1 MPADLYKL
9 NEIKE
14 RIITMVRIK
23 GPSLPVHIARA
34 INTSPMFT
42 SAFLSELY
50 SEGKIKMSNM
60 KVGSSP
66 IYYLTG
72 QEAQLENF
80 IEFLN
85 HKEKE
90 AFHLLRNNKVL
101 DDDMQEPAI
110 RVALRAIK
118 DFAVPIKVRLNE
130 NTKTFWK
137 HFLLSDNEVR
147 ALLEQTINPYQK
159 HKAQEKQEEKP
170 VTKEI
175 PLEIKAEEVFK
186 KEAIE
191 AVHKSEIQQSA
202 QEIKQEVKEETK
214 EKSKK
219 KPKIQDFAFPR
230 HVKSYLSSKDIEILQ
245 ILEEKKKDFSAKIRV
260 DTMFGKQEFYLVAK
274 DKKKVND
281 LDLIMAHQKAQEN
294 KMLALVLAP
303 GELDKKALEHMSNW
317 KNMVKFEKVKL

>member
-90 AFHLLRNNKVL
+90 AFHLLRNQKVL
-101 DDDMQEPAI
+101 DDDLQEPAI

-118 DFAVPIKVRLNE
+118 DFAIPVKVRVNE

-159 HKAQEKQEEKP
+159 HKAQEKQEEKLT
-170 VTKEI
+170 TKEI
-175 PLEIKAEEVFK
+175 PIEIKSEEAFK
-186 KEAIE
+186 KEIIQ
-191 AVHKSEIQQSA
+191 AVHKSDVKEIAS
-202 QEIKQEVKEETK
+202 EIKQEVKEEIK
-214 EKSKK
+214 EKAKK
-219 KPKIQDFAFPR
+219 KSKIQDFAFPR
-230 HVKSYLSSKDIEILQ
+230 HVKSYLSSKEIEILE
-245 ILEEKKKDFSAKIRV
+245 ILEEKKKDFSAKVRI

-303 GELDKKALEHMSNW
+303 GELDKKALEHMNNW

>member
-1 MPADLYKL
+1 MMPADLNKL

-50 SEGKIKMSNM
+50 SEGKIKMSSM
-60 KVGSSP
+60 KVGNSS

-90 AFHLLRNNKVL
+90 AFHLLRNGKVI
-101 DDDMQEPAI
+101 DDDLQEPAI

-118 DFAVPIKVRLNE
+118 DFAIPVKVRVNE

-137 HFLLSDNEVR
+137 HFLLQDSEVR
-147 ALLEQTINPYQK
+147 AILEQIINPYQK
-159 HKAQEKQEEKP
+159 NKTQEKQEEKP
-170 VTKEI
+170 ITKEI
-175 PLEIKAEEVFK
+175 PLEIKTEEVFK

-191 AVHKSEIQQSA
+191 AVHKSEV
-202 QEIKQEVKEETK
+202 QEIKSEVKEEVK
-214 EKSKK
+214 EKPKK
-219 KPKIQDFAFPR
+219 KSKIQDFAFPR
-230 HVKSYLSSKDIEILQ
+230 HVKLYLSSKDIEILQ
-245 ILEEKKKDFSAKIRV
+245 ILEEKKKDFSAKVRI

-281 LDLIMAHQKAQEN
+281 MDLIMAHQKAQES

-303 GELDKKALEHMSNW
+303 GELDKKAQEHMSNW